1 MLNEG
6 EWNTINNILLDLYTI
21 DDINIFA
28 QKIMRVIRMLIPYSK
43 GNFLMLDEDKQI
55 IEKQSYFA
63 EFEKEAQLE
72 YIRKYYDKDYIK
84 YLFDITY
91 ETCVYRDTN
100 ILEESIRTKSVFYKD
115 YLKPEDIDFGCGIII
130 VKNGRIVGL
139 LSLFRASAYK
149 DFTDKELY
157 ILNVIKKHVENM
169 VSKLT
174 LLYRGQKSQ
183 DKVLVT
189 FSKEYNLTKREK
201 DVLGLINKGY
211 SNKEIADKLFISLST
226 VKKHIYNLFEKT
238 QVQNRSQLISLFLE
252 L

>member
-100 ILEESIRTKSVFYKD
+100 ILEESIRTNSIFYKD
-115 YLKPEDIDFGCGIII
+115 YLKPEGIDFGCGIII

-211 SNKEIADKLFISLST
+211 SNKEIADRLFISLST